1 MVAIITLLVL
11 LFSEC
16 GAQIQCS
23 QSELETENQLREL
36 RAMVLELRGKLTG
49 TQKELRDTTT
59 ALHDTKTELAG
70 VKARLATTETEVV
83 NLEKE
88 ISKKPKVAFSAGL
101 TNSGPVKAGSS
112 ELSLVFTKIITNIG
126 QAYSSTTGFF
136 TTPVKGVYYFRF
148 TVLDMLESRRMTI
161 LMFKNKEKL
170 MGLAEYDTDGKE
182 TYLSGGVTLQ
192 LDSQSS
198 DTDNASGPTHLDVS
212 AELRELRE
220 QLTATQTKL
229 QDTITRLDAEKPKV
243 AFSAALTNSKYV
255 QAGNTEMNLVFT
267 KIITNV
273 GEAYSS
279 TTGFFTA
286 PVRGVYYVRFT
297 VMDYPFS
304 AWMDIK
310 MFKNQEQIFFLADH
324 EAQGHLYISSGVTL
338 QLEVGD
344 VVNMRLP
351 AGKRLYD
358 DHNNQC
364 TFTGFLLFP
373 L

>member
-1 MVAIITLLVL
+1 MIAIITLLVL

-59 ALHDTKTELAG
+59 ALHNTNTALAAVKT
-70 VKARLATTETEVV
+70 RLATTETEVV

-101 TNSGPVKAGSS
+101 TNSGLVKAGSS

-148 TVLDMLESRRMTI
+148 TVLDILESRRMTI

-192 LDSQSS
+192 L
-198 DTDNASGPTHLDVS
+198 
-212 AELRELRE
+212 
-220 QLTATQTKL
+220 
-229 QDTITRLDAEKPKV
+229 
-243 AFSAALTNSKYV
+243 
-255 QAGNTEMNLVFT
+255 
-267 KIITNV
+267 
-273 GEAYSS
+273 
-279 TTGFFTA
+279 
-286 PVRGVYYVRFT
+286 
-297 VMDYPFS
+297 
-304 AWMDIK
+304 
-310 MFKNQEQIFFLADH
+310 
-324 EAQGHLYISSGVTL
+324 
-338 QLEVGD
+338 EVGD
-344 VVNMRLP
+344 VVNMRLLQFCHFGMPGP
-351 AGKRLYD
+351 AIWSECLAWE
-358 DHNNQC
+358 
-364 TFTGFLLFP
+364 LLQGG